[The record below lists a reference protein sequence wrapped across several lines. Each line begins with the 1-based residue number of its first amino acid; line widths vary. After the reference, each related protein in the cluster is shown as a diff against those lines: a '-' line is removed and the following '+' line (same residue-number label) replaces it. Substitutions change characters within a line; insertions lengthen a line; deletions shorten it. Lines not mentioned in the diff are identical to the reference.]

1 MSGNVARSSS
11 DRCCESNPITLT
23 FDGTTSEGNP
33 AIVGFITSFAAA
45 KWTLQKVHLFYF
57 KMMLIVEKFPLS
69 APLIHSE
76 FEFFQG

>member
-1 MSGNVARSSS
+1 MVQQVRGTQLLLDSLLLLLLPSGRYK
-11 DRCCESNPITLT
+11 RYI
-23 FDGTTSEGNP
+23 
-33 AIVGFITSFAAA
+33 
-45 KWTLQKVHLFYF
+45 YF